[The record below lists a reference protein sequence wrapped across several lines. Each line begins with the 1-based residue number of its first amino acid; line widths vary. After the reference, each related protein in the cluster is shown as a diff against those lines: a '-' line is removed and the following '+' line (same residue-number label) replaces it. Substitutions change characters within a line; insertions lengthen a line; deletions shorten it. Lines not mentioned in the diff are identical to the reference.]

1 MFNGWFKIL
10 ITSHSSRTNNSWL
23 LMGRYV
29 FRIIHSKFMDE
40 ESKVRFNNK
49 LNRAQLGALT
59 ICLGA
64 SLGMSFLVGSSS
76 PFIGLM
82 LGTITIGV
90 YVMIVSGKWS
100 VKNT

>member
-1 MFNGWFKIL
+1 MCLELF
-10 ITSHSSRTNNSWL
+10 T
-23 LMGRYV
+23 
-29 FRIIHSKFMDE
+29 DE
-40 ESKVRFNNK
+40 ESKMKFNKK

-59 ICLGA
+59 LFLGA

-76 PFIGLM
+76 PFVGGM

-100 VKNT
+100 KKT

>member
-1 MFNGWFKIL
+1 M
-10 ITSHSSRTNNSWL
+10 
-23 LMGRYV
+23 
-29 FRIIHSKFMDE
+29 
-40 ESKVRFNNK
+40 RFNNK